1 MSLLSRVY
9 GLLNDNKG
17 VFYTQ
22 IPMFGISEYDVTG
35 WVRKLNVEGITAKNY
50 KANILMIRKNPDSP
64 SELPVNL

>member
-1 MSLLSRVY
+1 
-9 GLLNDNKG
+9 
-17 VFYTQ
+17 
-22 IPMFGISEYDVTG
+22 MFGISEYDVTG